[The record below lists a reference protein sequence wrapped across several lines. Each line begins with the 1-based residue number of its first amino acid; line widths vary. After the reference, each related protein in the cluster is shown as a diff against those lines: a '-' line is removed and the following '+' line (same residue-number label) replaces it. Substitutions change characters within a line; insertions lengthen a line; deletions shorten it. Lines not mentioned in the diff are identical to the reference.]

1 MRRLTFA
8 AAVGGALAGVLVFA
22 VMASATR
29 QAQQALPQTFGKGF
43 QAQMTGSNET
53 PPGDPDGSGTA
64 LIRLDPQDGLVCF
77 ELTVSGID
85 PAVAAHIHHAPAG
98 QPGAIVVPLVA
109 PAQAT
114 GESKGCVQAD
124 PALIQD
130 IAANPSQYY
139 VNVHNPA
146 FPAGAVRGQLTPLNE
161 APLKPKVIVKT
172 KVVHVHDCKGK
183 KKHH

>member
-8 AAVGGALAGVLVFA
+8 ATLGGAVAGLLVFA

-29 QAQQALPQTFGKGF
+29 QARQSLPQSFGKGF
-43 QAQMTGSNET
+43 QAQMTGANET
-53 PPGDPDGSGTA
+53 PAGDPDGTGAA
-64 LIRLDPQDGLVCF
+64 LIRLDPNDGLVCF

-98 QPGAIVVPLVA
+98 QSGQIVVGLVA

-124 PALIQD
+124 PTLIQD
-130 IAANPSQYY
+130 ISANPSQYY

-146 FPAGAVRGQLTPLNE
+146 FPAGAVRGQLTPLSE
-161 APLKPKVIVKT
+161 KAPKPKIVT
-172 KVVHVHDCKGK
+172 KIVRVHDCKGK
-183 KKHH
+183 KKHR